1 MVTIILPG
9 YSAHNKSWLEE
20 TAQTIGTQGE
30 IRAVYWDHWTDP
42 EKKFNAKEKGR
53 LINDITGAGA
63 SDIVA
68 KSIGTLVAAYMILK
82 SPTKIRKVILCGV
95 PLNDL
100 SEEDKE
106 VVKLALKSIPSKNVI
121 CFQNEENPHGGS
133 GQLKNFLSGFDSGVE
148 VISKSRADHEYSYVE
163 EFKKF
168 LLG

>member
-9 YSAHNKSWLEE
+9 YSAHNKNWLEE
-20 TAQTIGTQGE
+20 TAQGVGVQGE

-42 EKKFNAKEKGR
+42 TKKFDAKEKGR

-68 KSIGTLVAAYMILK
+68 KSIGTLVAAYMILNA
-82 SPTKIRKVILCGV
+82 PAKIRKVVLCGI

-100 SEEDKE
+100 SESDKE
-106 VVKLALKSIPSKNVI
+106 VIKMALKSIPSKNVI
-121 CFQNEENPHGGS
+121 CFQNDEDPHGGF
-133 GQLKNFLSGFDSGVE
+133 GQLESFMSGFDSDVE